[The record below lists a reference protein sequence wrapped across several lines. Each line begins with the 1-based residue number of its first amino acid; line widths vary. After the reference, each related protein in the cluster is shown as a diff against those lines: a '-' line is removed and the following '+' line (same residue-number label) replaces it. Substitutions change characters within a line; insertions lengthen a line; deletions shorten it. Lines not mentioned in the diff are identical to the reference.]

1 MKLHKG
7 EIIIDVHDLARSEEI
22 MREIAKQ
29 ALFDDLLLHAISQVA
44 ITGEILWS
52 DDEPPWWSG
61 SSSHDIR
68 FERLRSL
75 ITSIADETARKA
87 YEEMQK
93 ERDDAEKGYNI
104 YQARAWRA
112 ENIVEHFKG
121 ALLTMCGEDE
131 RTREQIQKTC
141 NVKAHAQ
148 ETDL

>member
-1 MKLHKG
+1 MKIEKG

-52 DDEPPWWSG
+52 DDEPPWWCG

-75 ITSIADETARKA
+75 ITSISDVTARKA

-93 ERDDAEKGYNI
+93 ERDDAEKGYKI
-104 YQARAWRA
+104 YQSRAWRA
-112 ENIVEHFKG
+112 ERLVQQFKNTLFC
-121 ALLTMCGEDE
+121 AADDD
-131 RTREQIQKTC
+131 RTREDIHRICK
-141 NVKAHAQ
+141 VSAHAQ
-148 ETDL
+148 DDDL